1 VSDGSGRERVT
12 FRRHPRL
19 YWPLLVAAV
28 AVYAGAYVFT
38 VGTSGHR
45 ARPLFEGVGPAPA
58 YRWVKPP
65 RAFAAN
71 NVPPH
76 PTTQSVHLGSTGSP
90 QVGIVSGDSQLV
102 LNLPAGAIPPA
113 PAETSA
119 SVTIRPMDVARL
131 GRLPGGLFPDGNA
144 YQVSIKYDRS
154 GRLLA
159 DLAVPGDAV
168 VTAPAPGVTVL
179 FSLDGA
185 SWPRLQTSL
194 VNGGTTLAASFQ
206 QPGYF
211 LAGATVNVVGTA
223 GPGSSKHTPVII
235 LAVLIAVA
243 AALLILAPFLYFRS
257 RRDDE
262 A

>member
-1 VSDGSGRERVT
+1 VSDNSAQQRGAVR
-12 FRRHPRL
+12 RL
-19 YWPLLVAAV
+19 YWPLLAV
-28 AVYAGAYVFT
+28 AVALYIGAYFFT

-71 NVPPH
+71 NVAPH
-76 PTTQSVHLGSTGSP
+76 PTTQSVHLGPTGSP
-90 QVGIVSGDSQLV
+90 QVGVVSGDSQLV

-113 PAETSA
+113 PGETSA
-119 SVTIRPMDVARL
+119 SVSIRPLDPARL
-131 GRLPGGLFPDGNA
+131 GPPPGGLFPDGNA
-144 YQVSIKYDRS
+144 YLVSVKYDRS

-168 VTAPAPGVTVL
+168 ITAPAPGVTVL
-179 FSLDGA
+179 FSLDGT
-185 SWPRLQTSL
+185 SWQRLQTSL
-194 VNGGTTLAASFQ
+194 VNGGTTLAASFH

-223 GPGSSKHTPVII
+223 GSGSGKHTSVAI
-235 LAVLIAVA
+235 LAVLIALA